1 MERHANIDTRKSRQS
16 GYSLLEILI
25 AMAIT
30 SVGLFGLAGMQ
41 AAGLKNNHSAYHRSQ
56 ATVLAYDIADRMRA
70 NRSSIDNYLT
80 SYMTLA
86 EAKTMGATLGCN
98 STSGCSTVQ
107 MARNDLIDWD
117 TDLTTALPGATGII
131 TVTGSVYTISVNWD
145 DDRDGD
151 VDTDDPAFQVSFQP

>member
-1 MERHANIDTRKSRQS
+1 MSCIVNTTLQKSRQS

-25 AMAIT
+25 AIAVT

-41 AAGLKNNHSAYHRSQ
+41 ATGLKNNHSAYHRSQ

-70 NRSSIDNYLT
+70 NRSSINNYLS

-86 EAKTMGATLGCN
+86 QATSNGATVGCK
-98 STSGCSTVQ
+98 STSGCTTIQ
-107 MARNDLIDWD
+107 MAQNDLVEWNS
-117 TDLTTALPGATGII
+117 DLTTALPGATGTI
-131 TVTGSVYTISVNWD
+131 TVAGSIYTITVNWD

-151 VDTDDPAFQVSFQP
+151 VDTDDPAFQVSFEP